1 MLIISETRTSSVNP
15 PIESKSSRLAA
26 SFDPWR
32 AIPVY
37 SDDLFGGFICCQ
49 RHQILSNCLYWIL
62 DSILRINKNS
72 HLRMMQKEKR
82 VVRRGKFNEV
92 ASDSIRNLIMRTV
105 LESEE
110 ERLIIRLPKDL
121 LDSFGSHLGARE
133 SSQCI
138 SSMKAP

>member
-1 MLIISETRTSSVNP
+1 
-15 PIESKSSRLAA
+15 
-26 SFDPWR
+26 
-32 AIPVY
+32 
-37 SDDLFGGFICCQ
+37 
-49 RHQILSNCLYWIL
+49 
-62 DSILRINKNS
+62 
-72 HLRMMQKEKR
+72 MMQKEKR